1 MGASFATIQDEIS
14 DLYREEQS
22 ERNAVLCIAQIPA
35 EELAEF
41 IVDAY
46 QRGWISNFN
55 LGLNEDGE
63 II

>member
-1 MGASFATIQDEIS
+1 MDVIQEELS
-14 DLYREEQS
+14 DLYRNEQS
-22 ERNAVLCIAQIPA
+22 RRNAVLCIAQLPA

-41 IVDAY
+41 IVDAH

-55 LGLNEDGE
+55 LGLDEDGE